1 MLKTS
6 LESSRK
12 QVPIPVPLLMHHGSD
27 VLGLSGQL
35 KADRLETGIGELIMM
50 DGLANVI
57 TRILFMVMLCVCL
70 MVVTVPLNLSMLTQ
84 SALLLLLSFSV
95 NLFT

>member
-1 MLKTS
+1 
-6 LESSRK
+6 
-12 QVPIPVPLLMHHGSD
+12 
-27 VLGLSGQL
+27 
-35 KADRLETGIGELIMM
+35 M

-57 TRILFMVMLCVCL
+57 TRILFMVMLYVCL

-95 NLFT
+95 NLLT

>member
-1 MLKTS
+1 
-6 LESSRK
+6 
-12 QVPIPVPLLMHHGSD
+12 
-27 VLGLSGQL
+27 
-35 KADRLETGIGELIMM
+35 M

-95 NLFT
+95 NLFTYRHTYDVHFIITLCFKIVEWFFFPHFHAMGVIIITTKLPSTEW

>member
-1 MLKTS
+1 
-6 LESSRK
+6 
-12 QVPIPVPLLMHHGSD
+12 
-27 VLGLSGQL
+27 
-35 KADRLETGIGELIMM
+35 MM

-84 SALLLLLSFSV
+84 PALLLLLSF
-95 NLFT
+95 L